1 MYSYISRKVFKNRA
15 KMRQTTCPVSSV
27 LRHGEISSGKDL
39 NECVYK
45 NDIDGARACLLD
57 NKMAWNTRNQSG
69 LTPLME
75 ASTLSRIEIL
85 TLLLSSK
92 CDVNVTDEN
101 GNTSLHLA
109 VDEGNTEVVRKLI
122 GSGE

>member
-1 MYSYISRKVFKNRA
+1 
-15 KMRQTTCPVSSV
+15 MRHTTPPVSPV
-27 LRHGEISSGKDL
+27 LRHGDISGRKDL

-45 NDIDGARACLLD
+45 NDVDGAKACLLQ

-85 TLLLSSK
+85 NLLLSSK
-92 CDVNVTDEN
+92 CDVNVTDDN

-122 GSGE
+122 ESGKLEFDIVSI